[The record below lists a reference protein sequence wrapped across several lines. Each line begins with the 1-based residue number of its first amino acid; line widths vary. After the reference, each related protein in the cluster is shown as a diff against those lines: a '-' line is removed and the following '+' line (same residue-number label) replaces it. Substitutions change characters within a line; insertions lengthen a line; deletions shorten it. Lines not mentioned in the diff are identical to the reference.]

1 LVESEKKQSFWT
13 TLPGFLTG
21 VAALLTAVTGLL
33 VAVFPHALSGS
44 KEGAVAAVGRAE
56 TARPAPVSEGGSS
69 APAGSGGPA
78 GQQLPAAEQRQKATV
93 LVVGKDGTQ
102 SKVFRNSFRDSY
114 SGESIQLKNGQSI
127 AFDKVGSIDFLE
139 THAYE
144 QEVRVTLTDG
154 RTVEGAIMSG
164 EQITGDTDI
173 GAFSISV
180 KDVKRIL
187 FGP

>member
-1 LVESEKKQSFWT
+1 LAESERKQSFWT
-13 TLPGFLTG
+13 TLPGFLTA

-33 VAVFPHALSGS
+33 VAVYPHGAPGS
-44 KEGAVAAVGRAE
+44 KEGGAGAVSQGTE
-56 TARPAPVSEGGSS
+56 TARAAPVAVG
-69 APAGSGGPA
+69 GGPS
-78 GQQLPAAEQRQKATV
+78 GSTLPAAEQRQKATV
-93 LVVGKDGTQ
+93 VVVGKDGTE
-102 SKVFRNSFRDSY
+102 SRVMRNSFRDSY

-127 AFDKVGSIDFLE
+127 AFDKISSIDFLE
-139 THAYE
+139 THANE

-154 RTVEGAIMSG
+154 RVLEGAIMAG

-187 FGP
+187 FGR